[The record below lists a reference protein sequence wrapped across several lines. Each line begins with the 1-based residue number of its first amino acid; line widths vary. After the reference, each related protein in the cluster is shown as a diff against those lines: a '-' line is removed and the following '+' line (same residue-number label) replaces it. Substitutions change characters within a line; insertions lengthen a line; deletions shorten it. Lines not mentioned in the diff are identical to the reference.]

1 VSPAGA
7 PALRRGLL
15 IVALVAGA
23 LAPLA
28 GSPYLAAHG
37 RLDVER
43 LAAMVAGEQ
52 DHVTAIEL
60 AQWIHDRRPGLRVID
75 VRPAGEF
82 AAYHLPTAE
91 NLELPALVRARFAG
105 DETLVLYSGGGA
117 HAAQAW
123 VLLEARGLRSVFFLR
138 GGLAEWLDEVMNP
151 TLARDA
157 PPAAVAEFERVAAL
171 SRYFGGV
178 PRRVDAPAAGAP
190 PAAAPPVADGDTA
203 ARIAVLRR
211 RGC

>member
-1 VSPAGA
+1 MSPASA
-7 PALRRGLL
+7 PALRRGLR

-43 LAAMVAGEQ
+43 LAAMVADER
-52 DHVTAIEL
+52 DHVSAVEL
-60 AQWIHDRRPGLRVID
+60 AQWIHDRKPGLRVID

-91 NLELPALVRARFAG
+91 NLELPALVRERFTG

-123 VLLEARGLRSVFFLR
+123 VLLAARGQSSVFFLR
-138 GGLAEWLDEVMNP
+138 GGLAAWLDEVMNP

-178 PRRVDAPAAGAP
+178 PRRIDTPMAGTPAP
-190 PAAAPPVADGDTA
+190 PATSGDTA
-203 ARIAVLRR
+203 ARIAALRR